1 MRMRKPAVFGLLT
14 LFASLTP
21 AFAGTVY
28 VPVAPQQRIGDVS
41 YRTQIAVSN
50 PGGVTRQLTATFIQ
64 SNRDGIRTG
73 GAKAAVSVPA
83 HGTSLLTNFAPTGRE
98 GMLEITGSE
107 QLAVS
112 ARLEAVSAAGRVVS
126 STALPVI
133 GSEAVIPGG
142 ITAHLQGIGRDATGY
157 QHRFGLANLGSEAA
171 ACTMTAWRAD
181 GSLIGSPA
189 RLTAQARSHTT
200 VAGPFVALGAAFFRD
215 ARLEMTCDQPFFV
228 YALQLGPQGAGLVS
242 TPSRT
247 LQSELASVEELARA
261 RDDGGGGVGGG
272 GGGGGREGGDEGGTA
287 GGEDDGGG
295 TGTDN
300 GGGTTVA
307 TQDNVTHKGVFLNAR
322 QGDSYKAFELPLR
335 AGVRYKKVT
344 VDFDLYVAK
353 WSTPLFHSIASLRRN
368 DRTLYYGLLMRSD
381 RRKTIIDLGR
391 NKTATGAGPW
401 AQKGNYH
408 IRMTADSQARTI
420 TMEMFQGGNLVHTL
434 SGPMT
439 NWDLSVSAKTRVR
452 VDFGATKVADGAYFP
467 PYGWKY
473 SNLAVKA
480 ETY

>member
-1 MRMRKPAVFGLLT
+1 MSMRKPAVFGLLT
-14 LFASLTP
+14 LFASLAP
-21 AFAGTVY
+21 AFAGTIY
-28 VPVAPQQRIGDVS
+28 VPVAPQQRVGDVS

-64 SNRDGIRTG
+64 SGRDGIRTD
-73 GAKAAVSVPA
+73 GAKSSVNVPA
-83 HGTSLLTNFAPTGRE
+83 HGTSLLTNFAPAGRE

-107 QLAVS
+107 LLAVS
-112 ARLEAVSAAGRVVS
+112 ARLEAVSATGRVLS
-126 STALPVI
+126 STPLPVI
-133 GSEAVIPGG
+133 GSDALVPGG
-142 ITAHLQGIGRDATGY
+142 ITAHLQGIGRNATGY
-157 QHRFGLANLGSEAA
+157 QHRFGLINLGTEAA
-171 ACTMTAWRAD
+171 ACTMTSWRAD
-181 GSLIGSPA
+181 GSPVGNPA
-189 RLTAQARSHTT
+189 RLTAPARSHAT
-200 VAGPFVALGAAFFRD
+200 VAGPFAALGAAFFRD

-247 LQSELASVEELARA
+247 LQSELASVEELGRA
-261 RDDGGGGVGGG
+261 RDDGGGRDF
-272 GGGGGREGGDEGGTA
+272 GGGREDGGDDDDT
-287 GGEDDGGG
+287 GGEDGGG
-295 TGTDN
+295 DDDDN
-300 GGGTTVA
+300 GGGSTVA
-307 TQDNVTHKGVFLNAR
+307 TQDNVAHKGVFLNAR

-335 AGVRYKKVT
+335 SGVRYKKVT
-344 VDFDLYVAK
+344 VDFDLYVNK

-368 DRTLYYGLLMRSD
+368 DRTLYYGLLLRSD

-391 NKTATGAGPW
+391 ERTATGVGPW

-408 IRMTADSQARTI
+408 IRMTADAQARSV
-420 TMEMFQGGNLVHTL
+420 TMEMFQGGKLVHTV

-439 NWDLSVSAKTRVR
+439 NWDLSVSAKTRIR

-473 SNLAVKA
+473 SNLTVKA

>member
-1 MRMRKPAVFGLLT
+1 MRMRRPAVFGLLT
-14 LFASLTP
+14 LFTSLAP
-21 AFAGTVY
+21 AYAGTVY
-28 VPVAPQQRIGDVS
+28 VPVAPQQRVGEVS

-50 PGGVTRQLTATFIQ
+50 PGGATRQLTATFIQ

-73 GAKAAVSVPA
+73 GAKAAVNVPA

-107 QLAVS
+107 LLAVS

-126 STALPVI
+126 STPLPVI
-133 GSEAVIPGG
+133 GSEALIPGG
-142 ITAHLQGIGRDATGY
+142 TTAHLQGIGRNATGY
-157 QHRFGLANLGSEAA
+157 QHRFGLVNLGTEAA

-181 GSLIGSPA
+181 GSLIGNPA

-242 TPSRT
+242 TPSLT
-247 LQSELASVEELARA
+247 LQSELASVEDLARA
-261 RDDGGGGVGGG
+261 RDDGGGPGGD
-272 GGGGGREGGDEGGTA
+272 GGGREGGGQGDDDGTD

-295 TGTDN
+295 DDN
-300 GGGTTVA
+300 GGGSTVA

-344 VDFDLYVAK
+344 VDFDLYVNK

-391 NKTATGAGPW
+391 ERTATGVGPW

-408 IRMTADSQARTI
+408 IRMTANAQARTV
-420 TMEMFQGGNLVHTL
+420 TMEMFQGGNLVHTV

-439 NWDLSVSAKTRVR
+439 NWDLSVSAKTRIR

-467 PYGWKY
+467 PFGWRY

>member
-1 MRMRKPAVFGLLT
+1 MSMRKPAVFGLLA
-14 LFASLTP
+14 LFASLAP

-28 VPVAPQQRIGDVS
+28 VPVAPQQRVGDVS
-41 YRTQIAVSN
+41 YRTQIVVSN

-64 SNRDGIRTG
+64 SGHDGIRTD
-73 GAKAAVSVPA
+73 GAKGSVNVPA
-83 HGTSLLTNFAPTGRE
+83 HGTSLLTNFAPAGRE

-107 QLAVS
+107 LLAVS
-112 ARLEAVSAAGRVVS
+112 ARLEAVSASGRVLS
-126 STALPVI
+126 STPLPVI
-133 GSEAVIPGG
+133 DSNALIPAG
-142 ITAHLQGIGRDATGY
+142 ITAHLQGIGRNATGY
-157 QHRFGLANLGSEAA
+157 RHRFGLVNLGTQAA

-181 GSLIGSPA
+181 GSPVGNPA
-189 RLTAQARSHTT
+189 RLTAQPRSHAA
-200 VAGPFVALGAAFFRD
+200 VAGPFAALGAAFYRD

-261 RDDGGGGVGGG
+261 RDGDGGDL
-272 GGGGGREGGDEGGTA
+272 GGGGRQGGGDDEET

-295 TGTDN
+295 TDN
-300 GGGTTVA
+300 DGGSTVA

-335 AGVRYKKVT
+335 PGVRYKKVT
-344 VDFDLYVAK
+344 VDFDLYVNK

-391 NKTATGAGPW
+391 ERTATGVGPW
-401 AQKGNYH
+401 AQRGNYH
-408 IRMTADSQARTI
+408 IRMTANAQARSV
-420 TMEMFQGGNLVHTL
+420 TMEMFQSGKLVHTV

-439 NWDLSVSAKTRVR
+439 NWDLSVSAKTRMR

-467 PYGWKY
+467 PFGWKY

>member
-1 MRMRKPAVFGLLT
+1 MRKPAVLGLLA

-28 VPVAPQQRIGDVS
+28 VPVAPQQQVGQVS

-50 PGGVTRQLTATFIQ
+50 PGSVARRLTASFLQ
-64 SNRDGIRTG
+64 SGRDGLQAGSTPATIT
-73 GAKAAVSVPA
+73 VPA
-83 HGTSLLTNFAPTGRE
+83 HGTSLLTNLAPAGRE

-107 QLAVS
+107 LLAVS
-112 ARLEAVSAAGRVVS
+112 ARLEAVSTAGRVVS
-126 STALPVI
+126 STPLPVV
-133 GSEAVIPGG
+133 GSESLVPGG
-142 ITAHLQGIGRDATGY
+142 TTAHLQGIGRNATGFV
-157 QHRFGLANLGSEAA
+157 HRFGLINLGTQGA
-171 ACTMTAWRAD
+171 ACTVTAWRAT
-181 GSLIGSPA
+181 GTAVGSPA
-189 RLTAQARSHTT
+189 RLTAPARSHRSVT
-200 VAGPFVALGAAFFRD
+200 GPFAALGAAYFSD

-247 LQSELASVEELARA
+247 LQSDLASVEELARA
-261 RDDGGGGVGGG
+261 RDDGDGDVGGG
-272 GGGGGREGGDEGGTA
+272 RGGQ
-287 GGEDDGGG
+287 GGEDDDDDDNGEAGNGGG
-295 TGTDN
+295 DN
-300 GGGTTVA
+300 GGGTTVSG
-307 TQDNVTHKGVFLNAR
+307 QDNVSHKGVFLNAR

-344 VDFDLYVAK
+344 VDFDLYVNK

-391 NKTATGAGPW
+391 EKTATGVGPW
-401 AQKGNYH
+401 AQKGTYH
-408 IRMTADSQARTI
+408 IRMTADAQARTI
-420 TMEMFQGGNLVHTL
+420 TMQMFQGGNLVHTV

-439 NWDLSVSAKTRVR
+439 NWDLSVSAKTRIR

-467 PYGWKY
+467 PYGWRY

>member
-14 LFASLTP
+14 LFASLAP
-21 AFAGTVY
+21 AYAGTIY
-28 VPVAPQQRIGDVS
+28 VPVAPQQRVGDVS

-50 PGGVTRQLTATFIQ
+50 PGAVTRQLTATFIQ
-64 SNRDGIRTG
+64 SGRDGIRTG
-73 GAKAAVSVPA
+73 GAKGSVNVPA
-83 HGTSLLTNFAPTGRE
+83 HGTSLLTNFAPAGRE

-107 QLAVS
+107 LLAIS
-112 ARLEAVSAAGRVVS
+112 ARLEAVSATGRVLS
-126 STALPVI
+126 STPLPVI
-133 GSEAVIPGG
+133 GSDALVPGG
-142 ITAHLQGIGRDATGY
+142 ITAHLQGIGRNATGY
-157 QHRFGLANLGSEAA
+157 QHRFGLINLGTEAA

-181 GSLIGSPA
+181 GSPVGNPA
-189 RLTAQARSHTT
+189 RLTAPARSHTT
-200 VAGPFVALGAAFFRD
+200 VAGPFAALGAAFYRD

-247 LQSELASVEELARA
+247 LQSDLASVDELVRA
-261 RDDGGGGVGGG
+261 RDDDGGRDF
-272 GGGGGREGGDEGGTA
+272 GGGREGGGDDDDA
-287 GGEDDGGG
+287 GGEDGGG
-295 TGTDN
+295 DDN
-300 GGGTTVA
+300 GGGSTVA
-307 TQDNVTHKGVFLNAR
+307 TQDNVRHKGIFLNAR

-335 AGVRYKKVT
+335 PGVRYKKVT
-344 VDFDLYVAK
+344 VDFDLYVNK

-391 NKTATGAGPW
+391 ERTATGVGPW
-401 AQKGNYH
+401 AQRGNYH
-408 IRMTADSQARTI
+408 IRMTTDAQARSVK
-420 TMEMFQGGNLVHTL
+420 MEMFQGGKLVHTV

-439 NWDLSVSAKTRVR
+439 NWDLSVSAKTRMR

-467 PYGWKY
+467 PFGWKY

>member
-1 MRMRKPAVFGLLT
+1 MRSRKPAVWGLLT
-14 LFASLTP
+14 LFASLAP
-21 AFAGTVY
+21 AYAGTVY
-28 VPVAPQQRIGDVS
+28 VPVAPQQRVGDVS

-64 SNRDGIRTG
+64 SGRDGMRTG
-73 GAKAAVSVPA
+73 GSKGSVNVPA
-83 HGTSLLTNFAPTGRE
+83 HGTSLLTNFAPAGRE

-126 STALPVI
+126 STPLPVI
-133 GSEAVIPGG
+133 GSEALIPGG
-142 ITAHLQGIGRDATGY
+142 STAHLQGIGRNAAGY
-157 QHRFGLANLGSEAA
+157 QHRFGLVNLGTEAA
-171 ACTMTAWRAD
+171 ACTVTAWRAD
-181 GSLIGSPA
+181 GAPVGSPV
-189 RLTAQARSHTT
+189 RLTAQPRSHAA
-200 VAGPFVALGAAFFRD
+200 VPGPFAALGAAFFRD
-215 ARLEMTCDQPFFV
+215 ARLEVTCDEPFFV

-242 TPSRT
+242 TPSLT
-247 LQSELASVEELARA
+247 LQSDLASVDEISRA
-261 RDDGGGGVGGG
+261 RDDG
-272 GGGGGREGGDEGGTA
+272 GGGGGREGGGQGDEDDDT
-287 GGEDDGGG
+287 GGEDNGGGDDGGG
-295 TGTDN
+295 GS
-300 GGGTTVA
+300 TVSG
-307 TQDNVTHKGVFLNAR
+307 QDNVSHKGVFLSAR

-335 AGVRYKKVT
+335 SGVRYKKVT
-344 VDFDLYVAK
+344 VDFDLYVNK

-368 DRTLYYGLLMRSD
+368 DRTLYYGLLVRSD

-391 NKTATGAGPW
+391 EKTATGVGPW

-408 IRMTADSQARTI
+408 IRMTADAQARSI
-420 TMEMFQGGNLVHTL
+420 TMEMFQGGNLVHTV

-439 NWDLSVSAKTRVR
+439 NWDLSVSAKTRIR

-473 SNLAVKA
+473 SNLTVKA